1 MINSSVSGAISGQVS
16 APPRTWCWAPTA
28 PVRVAMA
35 TASQCRVQGFGC
47 AVCCEFWAPIST
59 WHCGRKLY
67 YYINLYIIY
76 LYYLYICVCVQLCTT
91 YVYYI
96 HTVHVLHACTTS
108 FCMELFININ
118 YEITLAHNLFIIFS
132 STVNKSARFW

>member
-1 MINSSVSGAISGQVS
+1 MSQVQFLAKFQLLQGHGVGLRRHRCGLPWRRHRS
-16 APPRTWCWAPTA
+16 AGSRDSAA
-28 PVRVAMA
+28 R
-35 TASQCRVQGFGC
+35 C
-47 AVCCEFWAPIST
+47 AVSS
-59 WHCGRKLY
+59 GRLSALGTVAENYITILIYILY
-67 YYINLYIIY
+67 IYIIY
-76 LYYLYICVCVQLCTT
+76 IYVCVQLCTT